1 MKILILGYSNLCRR
15 KIIPVLKKKFSNV
28 KFSICSR
35 SQKKKNIG
43 AYDWFRDYKVALK
56 KSKTDVVYI
65 SLINSLHYYWAKK
78 FLENNY
84 HVIIDK
90 PATLNFKQAKNL
102 VKLARK
108 KKRLLSEAV
117 VFHYHHQINKA
128 IKEINS
134 LKNLTHVHARFV
146 IPKFPKKNFHNFK
159 KYGGG
164 CLLDMGPYAAAVFRI
179 FISKNIKKVTFLSS
193 FKENQNGVNENFD
206 VKIVVGKKS
215 FSGYF
220 SHNGEYE
227 NTLTLFTKRKSVTI
241 NRVFSPPNDV
251 DLTLQVNEGNISKEK
266 KLKRDDTFFNYFKK
280 IITLLKAKKFGN
292 SYKDLLKDSFFREKL
307 CLKKNIIKI

>member
-164 CLLDMGPYAAAVFRI
+164 CLLDMSPYAAAVFRI

-280 IITLLKAKKFGN
+280 IITLLKAKKFEN
-292 SYKDLLKDSFFREKL
+292 SYQDLLKDSFFREKL

>member
-15 KIIPVLKKKFSNV
+15 KIIPALKKKFNNV

-56 KSKTDVVYI
+56 KSKADVVYI

-146 IPKFPKKNFHNFK
+146 IPKFPKKNFHNFE

-179 FISKNIKKVTFLSS
+179 FISKNMRNAS
-193 FKENQNGVNENFD
+193 FFSACKRNLNGVSTNFNVD
-206 VKIVVGKKS
+206 IVADKKS

-220 SHNGEYE
+220 SHNGKYE
-227 NTLTLFTKRKSVTI
+227 NTITLFTRKKNVTI
-241 NRVFSPPNDV
+241 NRSFSPPNDMN
-251 DLTLQVNEGNISKEK
+251 LTLQVNKGNINKEK
-266 KLKRDDTFFNYFKK
+266 KLGSDDTFFNYFKK
-280 IITLLKAKKFGN
+280 IITLLKAKKFET
-292 SYKDLLKDSFFREKL
+292 SYRNLLKDSFFREKL

>member
-241 NRVFSPPNDV
+241 NRVFSPPNDEN
-251 DLTLQVNEGNISKEK
+251 LILQVSDDHVKKEK
-266 KLKRDDTFFNYFKK
+266 KLKKDDAFLNYLRR
-280 IITLLKAKKFGN
+280 IIILLKTKRFEN
-292 SYKDLLKDSFFREKL
+292 SYQNLLKDSFFREKL
-307 CLKKNIIKI
+307 IK

>member
-193 FKENQNGVNENFD
+193 FKENQNGVNENFY

-215 FSGYF
+215 FYGYF

>member
-117 VFHYHHQINKA
+117 VFHYHQQINKA

>member
-241 NRVFSPPNDV
+241 NRVFSPPNDI

-292 SYKDLLKDSFFREKL
+292 SYKDLLKDSFVSEKL

>member
-164 CLLDMGPYAAAVFRI
+164 CLLDMGSYVAAVFRI

-292 SYKDLLKDSFFREKL
+292 SYQDLLKDSFFREKL

>member
-164 CLLDMGPYAAAVFRI
+164 CLLDMSPYAAAVFRI
-179 FISKNIKKVTFLSS
+179 FISKNIQKVTFLSS
-193 FKENQNGVNENFD
+193 FKDNQNSVNEKFD

-215 FSGYF
+215 FSGHF

-227 NTLTLFTKRKSVTI
+227 NTLTLFTKRKNVLI
-241 NRVFSPPNDV
+241 NRVFSPPNDIN
-251 DLTLQVNEGNISKEK
+251 LTLQVNQDDTNKEK
-266 KLKRDDTFFNYFKK
+266 RLKKDDSFFNYFNQ
-280 IITLLKAKKFGN
+280 IITLLKTKKFEN
-292 SYKDLLKDSFFREKL
+292 SYQDLLKDSFFREKL
-307 CLKKNIIKI
+307 CLKK

>member
-108 KKRLLSEAV
+108 KKRLLSEAI

-241 NRVFSPPNDV
+241 NRVFSPPNDI

-280 IITLLKAKKFGN
+280 IITLLKAKKFEN
-292 SYKDLLKDSFFREKL
+292 SYQNLLKDSFFREKL

>member
-220 SHNGEYE
+220 SHNGKYE

-241 NRVFSPPNDV
+241 NRVFSPPNDI
-251 DLTLQVNEGNISKEK
+251 DLTLQVNESNISKEK

-280 IITLLKAKKFGN
+280 IITLLKAKKFET
-292 SYKDLLKDSFFREKL
+292 SYRDLLKDSFFREKL

>member
-117 VFHYHHQINKA
+117 VFYYHHQINKA

-146 IPKFPKKNFHNFK
+146 IPKFPKKKFHNFK

>member
-15 KIIPVLKKKFSNV
+15 KIIPALKKKFSNV

-117 VFHYHHQINKA
+117 VFYYHHQINKA

>member
-241 NRVFSPPNDV
+241 NRVFSPPNDI
-251 DLTLQVNEGNISKEK
+251 DLILQVNEGNISKEK

>member
-146 IPKFPKKNFHNFK
+146 IPKFPKKNFHNFE

-280 IITLLKAKKFGN
+280 IITSLKAKKFGN
-292 SYKDLLKDSFFREKL
+292 SYQDLLKDSFFREKL

>member
-1 MKILILGYSNLCRR
+1 
-15 KIIPVLKKKFSNV
+15 
-28 KFSICSR
+28 
-35 SQKKKNIG
+35 
-43 AYDWFRDYKVALK
+43 
-56 KSKTDVVYI
+56 
-65 SLINSLHYYWAKK
+65 
-78 FLENNY
+78 
-84 HVIIDK
+84 
-90 PATLNFKQAKNL
+90 
-102 VKLARK
+102 
-108 KKRLLSEAV
+108 
-117 VFHYHHQINKA
+117 
-128 IKEINS
+128 
-134 LKNLTHVHARFV
+134 
-146 IPKFPKKNFHNFK
+146 
-159 KYGGG
+159 
-164 CLLDMGPYAAAVFRI
+164 MGPYAAAVFRI

-280 IITLLKAKKFGN
+280 IITLLKAKKFAN

>member
-241 NRVFSPPNDV
+241 NRVFSPPNDI
-251 DLTLQVNEGNISKEK
+251 DLTLQVNESNISKEK

>member
-117 VFHYHHQINKA
+117 VFYYHHQINKA

-146 IPKFPKKNFHNFK
+146 IPKLPKKNFHNFK

-251 DLTLQVNEGNISKEK
+251 DVTLQVNEGNISKEK

>member
-206 VKIVVGKKS
+206 VKIVVGKKY

-266 KLKRDDTFFNYFKK
+266 KLKRDDTFFNYLKK

>member
-43 AYDWFRDYKVALK
+43 AYDWFRDYNVALK

-117 VFHYHHQINKA
+117 VFYYHHQINKA

-206 VKIVVGKKS
+206 VKIVVGKKY
-215 FSGYF
+215 FSSYF

-241 NRVFSPPNDV
+241 NRVFSPPNDI

>member
-35 SQKKKNIG
+35 TQKKKNIG
-43 AYDWFRDYKVALK
+43 AYDWFRDYKIALK
-56 KSKTDVVYI
+56 KSKADVVYI

-90 PATLNFKQAKNL
+90 HATLNFKQAKNL

-117 VFHYHHQINKA
+117 VFYYHHQINKA

-164 CLLDMGPYAAAVFRI
+164 CLLDMSPYAAAVFRI

-193 FKENQNGVNENFD
+193 FKENQNSVNENFD
-206 VKIVVGKKS
+206 VKIVVGKKY
-215 FSGYF
+215 FSGHF

-241 NRVFSPPNDV
+241 NRVFSPPNDI

-292 SYKDLLKDSFFREKL
+292 SYQDLLKDSFFREKL

>member
-117 VFHYHHQINKA
+117 VFYYHHQINKA

-179 FISKNIKKVTFLSS
+179 LISKNIKKVTFLSS

>member
-15 KIIPVLKKKFSNV
+15 KIIPALKKKFNNV

-90 PATLNFKQAKNL
+90 PATLNYKQAKNL

-164 CLLDMGPYAAAVFRI
+164 CLLDMSPYAAAVFRI

-193 FKENQNGVNENFD
+193 FKDNQNSVNEKFD

-215 FSGYF
+215 FSGHF

-241 NRVFSPPNDV
+241 NRVFSPPNDI

-280 IITLLKAKKFGN
+280 IITLLKSKKFGN

>member
-292 SYKDLLKDSFFREKL
+292 SYKDLLKDSFFRGKL

>member
-78 FLENNY
+78 FLDNNY

-164 CLLDMGPYAAAVFRI
+164 CLLDMSPYAAAVFRI

-227 NTLTLFTKRKSVTI
+227 NILTLFTKRKSVTI

-280 IITLLKAKKFGN
+280 IITLLKYKKFGN

>member
-280 IITLLKAKKFGN
+280 ISTLLKAKKFGN

>member
-108 KKRLLSEAV
+108 QKRLLSEAV
-117 VFHYHHQINKA
+117 VFYYHHQINKA

-134 LKNLTHVHARFV
+134 VKNLTHVHARFV

-164 CLLDMGPYAAAVFRI
+164 CLLDMSPYAAAVFRI

-193 FKENQNGVNENFD
+193 FKENKNGVNENFD

-241 NRVFSPPNDV
+241 NRVFSPPNDEN
-251 DLTLQVNEGNISKEK
+251 LILQVSDDHVKKEK
-266 KLKRDDTFFNYFKK
+266 KLKKDDAFLNYLRR
-280 IITLLKAKKFGN
+280 IIILLKTKRFEN
-292 SYKDLLKDSFFREKL
+292 SYQNLLKDSFFREKL
-307 CLKKNIIKI
+307 IK